1 MVSCILMASGHSRR
15 LGRDKLFVEH
25 RGKTLLEITVERLVE
40 AGLDEI
46 VIVYRDR
53 RALEIAERYSLLA
66 VYNENSEIGQS
77 ESIRLGIKSADAKTD
92 GYMFSVVD
100 QPFMEVQTVENLI
113 ELFEKDREKIVA
125 PVCKGRRGNPVIFPV
140 DLKEELLALSGDT
153 GGKAVIE
160 NNLDR
165 VNYLEVGELEL
176 FDIDREADLDA
187 LNRRG

>member
-1 MVSCILMASGHSRR
+1 MASGLSRR
-15 LGRDKLFVEH
+15 LGRDKLFVEY
-25 RGKTLLEITVERLVE
+25 RGKTLLEITIDRLIK

-46 VIVYRDR
+46 IIVYRDR
-53 RALEIAERYSLLA
+53 RVLEIAERYSLVA
-66 VYNENSEIGQS
+66 VYNENSELGQS
-77 ESIRLGIKSADAKTD
+77 ESIRIGIKSANANTY

-100 QPFMEVQTVENLI
+100 QPFMEVQTVEKLI

-160 NNLDR
+160 NHLDR
-165 VNYLEVGELEL
+165 VNYLEVEELEL
-176 FDIDREADLDA
+176 FDIDRETDLDA